1 MIKVNK
7 KTRMKKNFRT
17 LVNICLVVFVV
28 SLIVGYTKWN
38 MIPVNSSSSPSP
50 ITKYDLRILVIVY
63 NRAQSM
69 LRLLNSINEAN
80 FDGDNVKLEVWI
92 DRSKAGVVDTLTV
105 KTAEEFVFK
114 HGHYEVLK
122 HSQHVGI
129 YGQWFATW
137 KARVNSSEIAVILED
152 DLIVS
157 PHFYKYLKLVHNK
170 YDNVPEINGF
180 SLQGISIKHA
190 IGYSSQTLEA
200 PESCL
205 VYLYPVLGTWG
216 FSPSRD
222 NWIHFLE
229 WFSQVIQNKTFQ
241 PYVPGN
247 VVTAWYKI
255 FQAQGRADG
264 EQSIYHIYHSWKFK
278 EYTLYPNFKGHKGL
292 TTNWLEAGLHYSGNA
307 SKPSNELLKEW
318 KSDYEHLPDQPKHL
332 NLKGVVQD

>member
-1 MIKVNK
+1 
-7 KTRMKKNFRT
+7 MKRNFST
-17 LVNICLVVFVV
+17 LVNVCLVVFVV

-38 MIPVNSSSSPSP
+38 MIPVNSSSSPPP
-50 ITKYDLRILVIVY
+50 ITKYDLSILVIVY

-92 DRSKAGVVDTLTV
+92 ERSKAGVVDTLTV

-114 HGHYEVLK
+114 HGHYEVSK
-122 HSQHVGI
+122 HSQHVEI
-129 YGQWFATW
+129 YRQWFATW
-137 KARVNSSEIAVILED
+137 KPRVNSSEIAVILED
-152 DLIVS
+152 DLTVS

-200 PESCL
+200 PEM
-205 VYLYPVLGTWG
+205 
-216 FSPSRD
+216 
-222 NWIHFLE
+222 
-229 WFSQVIQNKTFQ
+229 IQNKIFQ

-247 VVTAWYKI
+247 VIFAWYKI
-255 FQAQGRADG
+255 LQAQGRADG

-278 EYTLYPNFKGHKGL
+278 EYTLYPNVK
-292 TTNWLEAGLHYSGNA
+292 
-307 SKPSNELLKEW
+307 
-318 KSDYEHLPDQPKHL
+318 
-332 NLKGVVQD
+332 